1 MKPDLKVKIKNI
13 TFPNP
18 VLVASGTYGYA
29 QEYERF
35 YPVKQLGG
43 IVTKT
48 ITLKPRI
55 GNPPQRVV
63 ETPGGMLNAIGLQN
77 VGAEKFVSDKLPY
90 LRKLGIPVIVSVM
103 GYSVEEFCA
112 VVEALDRAPGIDG
125 YEMNLSCPNVSYGTV
140 GSTVSAQQALN
151 ARRDA
156 AGVPTA
162 RQEGATK
169 QATTVQRTPRMFAH
183 SEALIEEVVG
193 AVRKKTT
200 KLLAAK
206 LGPDVSDIGAMAQ
219 AVERGGADAVSL
231 INTFTAMVIDLK
243 TRRPVLAN
251 RTGGLSGPCVRPVA
265 VRMVSDVFRAV
276 RIPVIGMG
284 GITSARDAAEF
295 MIAGASLVQAGTINF
310 MRPTACPEII
320 RDLKT
325 FLTKEKV
332 KSVTELTGSLRL
344 E

>member
-125 YEMNLSCPNVSYGTV
+125 YEMNLSCPNVSYGTAAKA
-140 GSTVSAQQALN
+140 SA
-151 ARRDA
+151 
-156 AGVPTA
+156 PTA
-162 RQEGATK
+162 GGASKPSSQTPVK
-169 QATTVQRTPRMFAH
+169 KPRMFAH

-332 KSVTELTGSLRL
+332 KSVTQLTGSLRL

>member
-1 MKPDLKVKIKNI
+1 MKPNLKVRIKNI

-18 VLVASGTYGYA
+18 VLVASGTFGYA

-35 YPVKQLGG
+35 YSVKQLGG

-77 VGAEKFVSDKLPY
+77 VGAEKFVTDKLPY
-90 LRKLGIPVIVSVM
+90 LKKLGIPVIVSVM

-112 VVEALDRAPGIDG
+112 VVRFLDAVPGIDG
-125 YEMNLSCPNVSYGTV
+125 FEMNLSCPNVSYGTAAK
-140 GSTVSAQQALN
+140 SA
-151 ARRDA
+151 A
-156 AGVPTA
+156 AKTA
-162 RQEGATK
+162 AVK
-169 QATTVQRTPRMFAH
+169 KPRMFAH
-183 SEALIEEVVG
+183 SETLIEEVVS
-193 AVRKKTT
+193 AVRKTT
-200 KLLAAK
+200 RKLLTAK

-251 RTGGLSGPCVRPVA
+251 RTGGLSGPCVRPIA
-265 VRMVSDVFRAV
+265 VRMVSDVFRSV

-295 MIAGASLVQAGTINF
+295 MIAGASLVQVGTINF
-310 MRPTACPEII
+310 TRPTACPEII
-320 RDLKT
+320 KDLKD
-325 FLTKEKV
+325 FLTRQKIAAV
-332 KSVTELTGSLRL
+332 SELTGSLRL

>member
-1 MKPDLKVKIKNI
+1 MKPDLKVRIKNV

-18 VLVASGTYGYA
+18 VLVASGTFGYA

-90 LRKLGIPVIVSVM
+90 LKKLGIPVIVSVM

-112 VVEALDRAPGIDG
+112 VVRFLDRVPGIDG
-125 YEMNLSCPNVSYGTV
+125 FEMNLSCPNVSYGT
-140 GSTVSAQQALN
+140 
-151 ARRDA
+151 A
-156 AGVPTA
+156 AKA
-162 RQEGATK
+162 GAAK
-169 QATTVQRTPRMFAH
+169 KPRMFAH
-183 SEALIEEVVG
+183 SEVLIQEVVG
-193 AVRKKTT
+193 AVRKTT
-200 KLLAAK
+200 RKLLAAK

-243 TRRPVLAN
+243 TRKPVLAN

-284 GITSARDAAEF
+284 GITSGRDAAEF
-295 MIAGASLVQAGTINF
+295 MVAGASLVQVGTINF
-310 MRPTACPEII
+310 TRPTACPEIL
-320 RDLKT
+320 RDLKA
-325 FLTKEKV
+325 FLVREKV
-332 KSVTELTGSLRL
+332 PAVRQLTGSLRL

>member
-1 MKPDLKVKIKNI
+1 MTPDLKVRIKNV

-48 ITLKPRI
+48 ITLKPRA

-112 VVEALDRAPGIDG
+112 VVDALDRVPGIDG
-125 YEMNLSCPNVSYGTV
+125 FEMNLSCPNVSYGTNP
-140 GSTVSAQQALN
+140 GSTAAAQQA
-151 ARRDA
+151 AS
-156 AGVPTA
+156 
-162 RQEGATK
+162 
-169 QATTVQRTPRMFAH
+169 VQRKPRMFAH
-183 SEALIEEVVG
+183 SETLIEEVVG
-193 AVRKKTT
+193 AVRKRTK

-206 LGPDVSDIGAMAQ
+206 LSPDVSDIGAMAR
-219 AVERGGADAVSL
+219 AVERGGADAISL

-243 TRRPVLAN
+243 SRRPVLAN

-295 MIAGASLVQAGTINF
+295 MVAGASLVQVGTINF
-310 MRPTACPEII
+310 TRPTACPEIL

-325 FLTKEKV
+325 WLAREKIR
-332 KSVTELTGSLRL
+332 SVSELTGSLRL